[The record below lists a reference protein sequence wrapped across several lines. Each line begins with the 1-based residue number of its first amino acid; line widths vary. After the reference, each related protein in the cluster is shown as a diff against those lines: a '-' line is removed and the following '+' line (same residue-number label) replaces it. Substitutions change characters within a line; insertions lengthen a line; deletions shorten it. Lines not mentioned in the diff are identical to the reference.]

1 MPKLG
6 LANGSSYGS
15 KPMASS
21 YVETHCRVLERRKG
35 LSAGREW
42 NGVPN

>member
-1 MPKLG
+1 MRKLG
-6 LANGSSYGS
+6 LANASSFAS
-15 KPMASS
+15 TRMASS
-21 YVETHCRVLERRKG
+21 YVETHFRALERRKG